1 MELGYYDADSL
12 SRTLAVF
19 EGRYS
24 LSSEKFYE
32 LHVADDGAIAH
43 VPGFHRQVWASFYR
57 DVRRLTGEDFVE
69 RVERTLEL
77 A

>member
-1 MELGYYDADSL
+1 MEIGYYDADSL
-12 SRTLAVF
+12 SRTLADF
-19 EGRYS
+19 EGRYR

-32 LHVADDGAIAH
+32 LYLADDDAIAH
-43 VPGFHRQVWASFYR
+43 VPGFHRQVWASFHR